1 MIWHGAS
8 VDVNLVNVGKLA
20 LIRPVLDQLDIAAI
34 IDRNLPADPQLEY
47 SYGQVLTALLA
58 ARLDHPL
65 ALMNVAEWANDAGTE
80 LMFGIPPE
88 KLNDDRLGRA
98 LDALFDARHS
108 ITAQVTAEAL
118 RWTEMSLKHIHFDPT
133 DITFYGRYE
142 SSRPRPSFDEAT
154 PEDEDLPPAH
164 LQRGYASGLLTVQL
178 GAVAAIDDFGALP
191 IFTHAYDGNRNGF
204 TGIRETC
211 QLLRQQKL
219 PLANSL
225 LVSDRG
231 TFSANHLGTLR
242 QHDQYALCSVSWR
255 DYQTLYDANRT
266 RLGWQ
271 QASFLSQEQQR
282 RRDCQSTRPLDNYRI
297 AVLTHQLQDD
307 AKRTIPCR
315 VIFVHS
321 SANERLERERR
332 TDNIAKV
339 QAGLTEL
346 AAKLERAHPCSTPE
360 SIQRQIVRLLGKKDA
375 ARFFRWSLVAL
386 SPEELAALPRPKK
399 GYRLQ
404 THRLEWSFD
413 AATATA
419 AAEHDGL
426 YALITTTP
434 LDLYSGDAL
443 FTIFKRQ
450 CYLERSH
457 HQLKT
462 PLAVAPVFLKTP
474 KRVEALIFLIH
485 LALVAQQAMER
496 VYRKK
501 MSTATTRD
509 RTTATR
515 LFGKFRHCNVML
527 EFHPQGVIAHATN
540 LTPEQ
545 RQILRTLGLPT
556 IYEFLKSNLPPRP
569 PT

>member
-1 MIWHGAS
+1 MFWHGAS

-47 SYGQVLTALLA
+47 SYGRTLTALLA

-65 ALMNVAEWANDAGTE
+65 ALMNVSEWASEAGAD

-118 RWTEMSLKHIHFDPT
+118 RWTDMSLKHIHFDPT

-164 LQRGYASGLLTVQL
+164 LHRGYASGLLTVQL

-191 IFTHAYDGNRNGF
+191 IFTHVYDGNRNGF

-211 QLLRQQKL
+211 QLLRQQEL

-266 RLGWQ
+266 RLRWQ

-282 RRDCQSTRPLDNYRI
+282 RRECQSTLPLDNYRI

-339 QAGLTEL
+339 QAGLAEL
-346 AAKLERAHPCSTPE
+346 AAKLKRAHPCSTPE
-360 SIQRQIVRLLGKKDA
+360 SIQRQVVRLLGKKDA
-375 ARFFRWSLVAL
+375 AVFRRSG
-386 SPEELAALPRPKK
+386 SRPSSA
-399 GYRLQ
+399 RCW
-404 THRLEWSFD
+404 HRR
-413 AATATA
+413 TATRRVA
-419 AAEHDGL
+419 PRASADSLRGPPGRPQCGDTFRERAWDRDPRSSHWRQDTDRREGRGG
-426 YALITTTP
+426 
-434 LDLYSGDAL
+434 GDAL
-443 FTIFKRQ
+443 PGGSLPAASRW
-450 CYLERSH
+450 RAS
-457 HQLKT
+457 
-462 PLAVAPVFLKTP
+462 AP
-474 KRVEALIFLIH
+474 RGS
-485 LALVAQQAMER
+485 R
-496 VYRKK
+496 Y
-501 MSTATTRD
+501 D
-509 RTTATR
+509 R
-515 LFGKFRHCNVML
+515 
-527 EFHPQGVIAHATN
+527 AHVPAD
-540 LTPEQ
+540 
-545 RQILRTLGLPT
+545 RARA
-556 IYEFLKSNLPPRP
+556 RR
-569 PT
+569 